1 MNSTLIDVFFC
12 QANFWKMFLLLNS
25 LYIFDYIK
33 TLKVYVFL
41 HVMLRQLE
49 DGVRN
54 GALLG
59 STSTTIAMP
68 RRVVA
73 FTPCPE
79 G

>member
-1 MNSTLIDVFFC
+1 M
-12 QANFWKMFLLLNS
+12 
-25 LYIFDYIK
+25 YILDYAK

-68 RRVVA
+68 RRLVA

-79 G
+79 GRLKAADFTGPSEQ

>member
-1 MNSTLIDVFFC
+1 M
-12 QANFWKMFLLLNS
+12 
-25 LYIFDYIK
+25 
-33 TLKVYVFL
+33 YVFL
-41 HVMLRQLE
+41 LVMLRQLE

-79 G
+79 GRLKAADFTGPSEQ

>member
-1 MNSTLIDVFFC
+1 MIDIV
-12 QANFWKMFLLLNS
+12 
-25 LYIFDYIK
+25 FDYAK

>member
-1 MNSTLIDVFFC
+1 M
-12 QANFWKMFLLLNS
+12 
-25 LYIFDYIK
+25 
-33 TLKVYVFL
+33 YVFL

-68 RRVVA
+68 RRLVA

-79 G
+79 GRLKAADFTGPSEQ